1 MNTLCLNCII
11 KKLQVVAR
19 QLPMAMVLLT
29 QLSDWVD
36 SIKYSEITQKKIKQ
50 FYYDKGCK
58 SCDVH
63 KF

>member
-1 MNTLCLNCII
+1 
-11 KKLQVVAR
+11 
-19 QLPMAMVLLT
+19 MAMVLLT
-29 QLSDWVD
+29 QLSDWVY

-58 SCDVH
+58 GCDVH